1 MLSKSWKK
9 YVKDFFVFPNPDS
22 LTGKTYQK
30 SVVIDSKM
38 VSEFARISQD
48 YNPIHFDCAAAQSC
62 GFDRQ
67 IVHGLLGISFF
78 SGIFGTEIDKKGLI
92 YVSQTVQFLKP
103 IYINSEIVVKVKIIA
118 HIDQQIIAETKIHF
132 NDELMVT
139 GTAKLML
146 QKVR

>member
-1 MLSKSWKK
+1 M
-9 YVKDFFVFPNPDS
+9 
-22 LTGKTYQK
+22 
-30 SVVIDSKM
+30 
-38 VSEFARISQD
+38 
-48 YNPIHFDCAAAQSC
+48 
-62 GFDRQ
+62 
-67 IVHGLLGISFF
+67 
-78 SGIFGTEIDKKGLI
+78 
-92 YVSQTVQFLKP
+92 SQTVQFLKP